1 MRNTK
6 TFYPAVFRWLL
17 SLPDS
22 SHLFFGTF
30 SFMEEIDILYQDEN
44 LIVVNKPIALPVHKN
59 KNMPRDAPYL
69 TKLLGQQLDG
79 SVYNVHRLDAK
90 TSGVILLALNPEMAH
105 QLTQQFAA
113 KTVEKVYIAIV
124 KGIPGEG
131 LFDRPVKKAKRGA
144 KAPSRT
150 HYRTLQTVNTQMEH
164 KGADPQYLS
173 LVELRPET
181 GRWHQLR
188 QHCSQERYDIIGDA
202 QHGDWGLN
210 HKLTDIT
217 GVKRLYLHAQR
228 LTFTHPLTHESL
240 SFETPVPKSF
250 FNLLAYFER
259 EG

>member
-1 MRNTK
+1 
-6 TFYPAVFRWLL
+6 
-17 SLPDS
+17 
-22 SHLFFGTF
+22 
-30 SFMEEIDILYQDEN
+30 MEEISILYQDKN
-44 LIVVNKPIALPVHKN
+44 LIVVNKPIGLPVHKN

-69 TKLLGQQLDG
+69 TKLLGQQLDC

-90 TSGVILLALNPEMAH
+90 TSGVIVLALDTEAAH
-105 QLTQQFAA
+105 QLTSQFAA
-113 KTVEKVYIAIV
+113 KTVEKIYLAIV
-124 KGIPGEG
+124 KGIPGDG

-150 HYRTLQTVNTQMEH
+150 HYRTLQTVNTKMEH

-173 LVELRPET
+173 RVELRPET

-217 GVKRLYLHAQR
+217 GVKRLYLHARQ
-228 LTFTHPLTHESL
+228 LTFTHPNTNERL
-240 SFETPVPKSF
+240 SFEAPVPKSF
-250 FNLLAYFER
+250 ADLLEHFPSFEAS
-259 EG
+259 E